1 MVVVGWPKYTLKNG
15 KRCCSKSY
23 NSCPVS
29 KRKNSE
35 KNKNR
40 VLTQDHKQ
48 KISNSKKGTEPWNKG
63 KRLPNLSIR
72 TKDKI
77 SKSTTL
83 EKNGNWKGGYSLE
96 NIPTYDFFYDKL
108 TIEEKSKRDINDPNI
123 LTVIYTHCKKRFIP
137 LLTAVRGRVRSL
149 NGLNNGEQRLYCSEE
164 CKKECSIFGKQ
175 NYQEHYPKNNLV
187 TYNEYQQ
194 FREYVLE
201 RDNYKC

>member
-1 MVVVGWPKYTLKNG
+1 MSNISDLCKYGCGRMAKYTLKNG

-83 EKNGNWKGGYSLE
+83 EKNGN
-96 NIPTYDFFYDKL
+96 
-108 TIEEKSKRDINDPNI
+108 
-123 LTVIYTHCKKRFIP
+123 
-137 LLTAVRGRVRSL
+137 
-149 NGLNNGEQRLYCSEE
+149 
-164 CKKECSIFGKQ
+164 
-175 NYQEHYPKNNLV
+175 
-187 TYNEYQQ
+187 
-194 FREYVLE
+194 
-201 RDNYKC
+201 